1 MGVAYKQSPDLSGLK
16 IRNGVIPKGLWVI
29 RANQE
34 VKAEKRALRSTEGL
48 VRGGA
53 IKTGAKS

>member
-1 MGVAYKQSPDLSGLK
+1 MPDLSGVK
-16 IRNGVIPKGLWVI
+16 IRNGVIPKSLWVI
-29 RANQE
+29 RENQE

-53 IKTGAKS
+53 IKREAKS

>member
-16 IRNGVIPKGLWVI
+16 IRNGVIPKGLWMI

-34 VKAEKRALRSTEGL
+34 VKAEKRAWL

>member
-34 VKAEKRALRSTEGL
+34 VKSTEGL